1 LSWFGSRVEVEGEEG
16 DDVGGSGR
24 EIEVIMVGKREMK
37 KKRRMGS
44 NGDGG
49 DGFIV

>member
-24 EIEVIMVGKREMK
+24 ETEVIMMGKR
-37 KKRRMGS
+37 
-44 NGDGG
+44 
-49 DGFIV
+49 